1 MSTFPTATL
10 PAPGTMNVEWEDRFD
25 PNRLRDYR
33 LGRARAAL
41 EASDL
46 GAVLVFDMNNIR
58 YVTST
63 TIGEWARDK
72 LMRWALLT
80 RTGGPYL
87 WDFGSAARK
96 NRIHAPWLEDDEIFG
111 GMNGLRG
118 AVRGASSA
126 RAEAAQ
132 TAARRPNARPE
143 HDIRNDIGFIAFPGE
158 EWERRSARPQ

>member
-1 MSTFPTATL
+1 
-10 PAPGTMNVEWEDRFD
+10 
-25 PNRLRDYR
+25 
-33 LGRARAAL
+33 
-41 EASDL
+41 
-46 GAVLVFDMNNIR
+46 MNNIR

-96 NRIHAPWLEDDEIFG
+96 NRIHAPWLEDDQIFG

-118 AVRGASSA
+118 AVRPEAGLFTRTTASIVDVLRKDGVA
-126 RAEAAQ
+126 DMPLGVDVIELPMHAELVQAGL
-132 TAARRPNARPE
+132 TVTRRPADDAQRPR
-143 HDIRNDIGFIAFPGE
+143 DQVGAT
-158 EWERRSARPQ
+158 RSSC